1 MIQAEHTEFILI
13 TLDQRDSSKQSHA
26 MKFPK
31 EKQSRSNTL
40 TTFSEQFSP
49 GISITLINPLAEVTK

>member
-13 TLDQRDSSKQSHA
+13 TLDQKDSSKQSHT

-31 EKQSRSNTL
+31 EKQPRNNTL
-40 TTFSEQFSP
+40 TSFTEQFSP
-49 GISITLINPLAEVTK
+49 DINITTINPLAEVTK